1 MQQGGTHRGFGACA
15 HLQADRQ
22 VVDCVRVQH
31 GQMEDANFV
40 EHRVER
46 LGLGRSVYLDMHRAT
61 EAREANFY
69 EWITRMSPKIYA
81 VQFGAGDDMNFDGVR
96 ARAQL
101 APLHDSANIQLFRGG
116 RRCADPLVYFRTA
129 LIGRR
134 TSVATRENDAVA
146 MPGNARGR
154 RIIHQGEV
162 RIRLPRCQT
171 RTDNY
176 SVGIKRRCWIDPP
189 KRLVFGPNHPFVVSF
204 RC

>member
-1 MQQGGTHRGFGACA
+1 MDKDAPAKRHSYHRNDILSPGSMQQGGTHRGFGACA

-22 VVDCVRVQH
+22 VVNCVRVQH

-81 VQFGAGDDMNFDGVR
+81 VQFGAGDDVNFDGVR

-101 APLHDSANIQLFRGG
+101 APLHDSANIQLFRGR

-162 RIRLPRCQT
+162 RIRLPTMSNTHR
-171 RTDNY
+171 
-176 SVGIKRRCWIDPP
+176 
-189 KRLVFGPNHPFVVSF
+189 
-204 RC
+204 